1 MSRSPASDALRGS
14 STEYR
19 GSQSSDYR
27 TGDTFQAGKDTTHWL
42 ENKGTAP
49 LVIIVADIFKQP

>member
-1 MSRSPASDALRGS
+1 VA
-14 STEYR
+14 EYR
-19 GSQSSDYR
+19 GGQSSDYR